1 MKLKLGSS
9 TSLLMPLQRS
19 DVAQRN
25 SKRVRV
31 HGLYKNEN
39 VLLALIL
46 PLEGRKR
53 NLGHKLE
60 RQGPNRL

>member
-1 MKLKLGSS
+1 
-9 TSLLMPLQRS
+9 MPLRRS

-31 HGLYKNEN
+31 HGFYKNEN